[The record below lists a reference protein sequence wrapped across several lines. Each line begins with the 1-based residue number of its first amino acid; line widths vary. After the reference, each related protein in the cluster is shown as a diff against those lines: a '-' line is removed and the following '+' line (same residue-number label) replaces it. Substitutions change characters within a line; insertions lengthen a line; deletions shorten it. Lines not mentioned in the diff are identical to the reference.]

1 MGSRGEGATVTLN
14 LAMAIAFFVPS
25 LKMLIH
31 HFHIPIIH
39 FVYPPPPKKIL
50 QKNCFSLLGFTIL
63 PRELV
68 NNTYRIYSNKR
79 PTPPPPNQTQIS
91 THPHPTHLSV

>member
-14 LAMAIAFFVPS
+14 LAMAIALFVPS

-39 FVYPPPPKKIL
+39 FVYPPPAKKNFAKEL
-50 QKNCFSLLGFTIL
+50 FLSLGIYNPTKRTCKQYL
-63 PRELV
+63 PYLF
-68 NNTYRIYSNKR
+68 K
-79 PTPPPPNQTQIS
+79 
-91 THPHPTHLSV
+91 

>member
-1 MGSRGEGATVTLN
+1 MKNNAYANLWGVTLN
-14 LAMAIAFFVPS
+14 LAMAIALFVPF

-39 FVYPPPPKKIL
+39 FVYPPQNFAKEL
-50 QKNCFSLLGFTIL
+50 FLLGFTIL

-79 PTPPPPNQTQIS
+79 PTSN
-91 THPHPTHLSV
+91 

>member
-1 MGSRGEGATVTLN
+1 MKNNGYANLWGEGGGEGATVTLN
-14 LAMAIAFFVPS
+14 LAMAIALFVPS

-39 FVYPPPPKKIL
+39 FVYPP
-50 QKNCFSLLGFTIL
+50 KNFAKELFLLRVTIL

-68 NNTYRIYSNKR
+68 NNTYRIYSN
-79 PTPPPPNQTQIS
+79 
-91 THPHPTHLSV
+91 

>member
-1 MGSRGEGATVTLN
+1 MQIYGEGGEGATVTLN
-14 LAMAIAFFVPS
+14 LAMAIALFVPS

-39 FVYPPPPKKIL
+39 FVYPPPKKNFAKEL
-50 QKNCFSLLGFTIL
+50 FLLGFTIL

-79 PTPPPPNQTQIS
+79 PTSN
-91 THPHPTHLSV
+91 

>member
-14 LAMAIAFFVPS
+14 LAMAIALFVPS

-39 FVYPPPPKKIL
+39 FVYPPPPAKKNFAKEL
-50 QKNCFSLLGFTIL
+50 FLSLGIYNPTKRTCKQYL
-63 PRELV
+63 PYLF
-68 NNTYRIYSNKR
+68 K
-79 PTPPPPNQTQIS
+79 
-91 THPHPTHLSV
+91 

>member
-1 MGSRGEGATVTLN
+1 MVTGCFAYN
-14 LAMAIAFFVPS
+14 LAMAITLFVPS

-31 HFHIPIIH
+31 HFHIPKIH
-39 FVYPPPPKKIL
+39 FVYPP
-50 QKNCFSLLGFTIL
+50 KNFAKELFLLGFTIL

-79 PTPPPPNQTQIS
+79 PTSN
-91 THPHPTHLSV
+91 